1 MTSGVPAPQTSTAP
15 GSSTQPAADSPCTSV
30 ALAETIGAGF
40 NAWELKKEPSW
51 EAARLALPPLL
62 ACQPEPLS
70 PALSV
75 RVLAFQ
81 GLSAGGA
88 KREAEM
94 DMYFRGVAA
103 MGEDAPFSE
112 DMFPPDNY
120 YRRHWATA
128 ADAPVSEPV
137 ILLDPEGAALDR
149 RVHTFVNGE
158 RTREVHPGVYSVVQV
173 AVRPRGVLLT
183 VPLSPSA
190 EDPRLPT
197 VPALQDALA
206 ESDRANQKRRGF
218 LIASGVAALA
228 ASGVEL
234 GARSSALAAGTTG
247 GVGVPT
253 LRLHAT
259 AGLLC
264 GASVSLLSA
273 SWVVGR

>member
-1 MTSGVPAPQTSTAP
+1 M
-15 GSSTQPAADSPCTSV
+15 

-62 ACQPEPLS
+62 GCQPEPIS
-70 PALSV
+70 PALSA

-88 KREAEM
+88 KLEGEM
-94 DMYFRGVAA
+94 DAYFRGVAA
-103 MGEDAPFSE
+103 MGEDAPFTE
-112 DMFPPDNY
+112 EMFPPEHY

-128 ADAPVSEPV
+128 AAALVPEPV
-137 ILLDPEGAALDR
+137 TLLDPEGAPLGR
-149 RVHTFVNGE
+149 RVQTVINCE
-158 RTREVHPGVYSVVQV
+158 RTREIHPGVYSVVQV
-173 AVRPRGVLLT
+173 SVAPRGVLLT
-183 VPLSPSA
+183 VPLNPTA
-190 EDPRLPT
+190 EDPRLPP

-218 LIASGVAALA
+218 LIASGLMALS
-228 ASGVEL
+228 ASGVEV
-234 GARSSALAAGTTG
+234 GARSSLATGAAGS
-247 GVGVPT
+247 VDVST

-264 GASVSLLSA
+264 GVSVGLLSA
-273 SWVVGR
+273 SWAVGR